1 MFWEQRKGTTL
12 QLLAKASLNV
22 EAVKENYNFLKP
34 FKDSVG
40 LIALVFT
47 IWLSDVEF
55 SWKKKIINCFT
66 ELTQT

>member
-1 MFWEQRKGTTL
+1 MTL

-22 EAVKENYNFLKP
+22 AAIKENYNFLKP

-55 SWKKKIINCFT
+55 SWKKKK
-66 ELTQT
+66 LTASLTSHKHKTCPSKHL